1 MAEEVSIKISEFNSN
16 ISKLRSACSSINSSI
31 KITREFEKTDL
42 KPFMDDRETTID
54 AIKLLERYKQMLN
67 TDINALNNVGDEM
80 VENDEQ
86 LARGC
91 GPQRMRSYG
100 GSRMAHNVD
109 IWEVI
114 GNA

>member
-42 KPFMDDRETTID
+42 KPFMDDLETTID

-67 TDINALNNVGDEM
+67 TDINALNNVGEEK
-80 VENDEQ
+80 VENDEKMEKEC
-86 LARGC
+86 R
-91 GPQRMRSYG
+91 PQPMRSEG
-100 GSRMAHNVD
+100 RKGMD
-109 IWEVI
+109 
-114 GNA
+114 